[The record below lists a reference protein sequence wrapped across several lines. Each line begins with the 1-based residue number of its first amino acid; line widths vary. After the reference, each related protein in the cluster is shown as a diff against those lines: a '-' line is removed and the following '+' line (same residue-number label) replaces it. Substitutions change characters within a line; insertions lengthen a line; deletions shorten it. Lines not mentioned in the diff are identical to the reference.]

1 MKRAIGIALL
11 AAFLVSISGCANT
24 ERQTTEE
31 RTVSESSAMSDEES
45 SGAMES
51 REPEKNRTVSFS
63 DSKESS
69 KESTAAAE
77 TESSAVETELAASE
91 TMTPAA
97 ESKTTESQSP
107 PAEESR
113 SPQTEHAKA
122 DESEPPSTPQPESAE
137 KIPSEAPTTAPS
149 EEAPAKEST
158 PQPAEEP
165 AAPEFDI
172 QMWIDYA
179 AEYAGNVG
187 LNLSPDATACW
198 DNPITAGSHSLY
210 LERDIQSRLNR
221 YSRDAEI
228 TDVWI
233 WAEERSDGSYDL
245 YIGYA

>member
-1 MKRAIGIALL
+1 MKKAIGIALL

-69 KESTAAAE
+69 EESTATAE
-77 TESSAVETELAASE
+77 TESSAVETELAAS
-91 TMTPAA
+91 
-97 ESKTTESQSP
+97 
-107 PAEESR
+107 AEETR
-113 SPQTEHAKA
+113 SPQTESSKSV
-122 DESEPPSTPQPESAE
+122 ETQTTPPPQTEQAE
-137 KIPSEAPTTAPS
+137 EIPAEAPTV
-149 EEAPAKEST
+149 EEST

-165 AAPEFDI
+165 TVPEFDI
-172 QMWIDYA
+172 QPWIDYA

-221 YSRDAEI
+221 YSRDGEI

>member
-1 MKRAIGIALL
+1 MKKAIGIALL
-11 AAFLVSISGCANT
+11 AVFLVSMSGCAKT
-24 ERQTTEE
+24 ERQTTEG
-31 RTVSESSAMSDEES
+31 RTVSESSTMSDEES

-51 REPEKNRTVSFS
+51 REPEEDRTVSCS

-69 KESTAAAE
+69 EESTAAAG
-77 TESSAVETELAASE
+77 TESPAVETESA
-91 TMTPAA
+91 AA

-107 PAEESR
+107 PAEETR
-113 SPQTEHAKA
+113 SAQTESSKSV
-122 DESEPPSTPQPESAE
+122 ETQTTPPPQAEQTEEMPPEE
-137 KIPSEAPTTAPS
+137 
-149 EEAPAKEST
+149 EST
-158 PQPAEEP
+158 PQTAEEP
-165 AAPEFDI
+165 TVPEFDI
-172 QMWIDYA
+172 QTWVDYA
-179 AEYAGNVG
+179 MGYAESVG

-221 YSRDAEI
+221 YGRDGDI

>member
-1 MKRAIGIALL
+1 MKKAIGIALL
-11 AAFLVSISGCANT
+11 AVFLVSMSGCAKT
-24 ERQTTEE
+24 ERQTTEG
-31 RTVSESSAMSDEES
+31 RTVSESSTMSDEES

-51 REPEKNRTVSFS
+51 REPEEDRTVSCS

-69 KESTAAAE
+69 EESTAAAG
-77 TESSAVETELAASE
+77 TESPAVETESA
-91 TMTPAA
+91 TA

-107 PAEESR
+107 PAEETR
-113 SPQTEHAKA
+113 SAQTESSKSV
-122 DESEPPSTPQPESAE
+122 ETQTTPPPQAEQTEEMPPEE
-137 KIPSEAPTTAPS
+137 
-149 EEAPAKEST
+149 EST
-158 PQPAEEP
+158 PQTAEEP
-165 AAPEFDI
+165 TVPEFDI
-172 QMWIDYA
+172 QTWVDYA
-179 AEYAGNVG
+179 MGYAESVG

-221 YSRDAEI
+221 YSRDGDI

>member
-1 MKRAIGIALL
+1 MKKAIGIALL

-24 ERQTTEE
+24 ERQTAEE
-31 RTVSESSAMSDEES
+31 RTVSESSAMSNEES

-69 KESTAAAE
+69 EESTAAAG
-77 TESSAVETELAASE
+77 TESPAVETESG
-91 TMTPAA
+91 AA

-107 PAEESR
+107 PAEESS
-113 SPQTEHAKA
+113 SPQTESAKSV
-122 DESEPPSTPQPESAE
+122 ETQTTPPPQAEQTEEMPPEE
-137 KIPSEAPTTAPS
+137 
-149 EEAPAKEST
+149 EST

-165 AAPEFDI
+165 TAPEFDI
-172 QMWIDYA
+172 QMWVDYA
-179 AEYAGNVG
+179 MGYAESVG

-221 YSRDAEI
+221 YSRDGDI

-233 WAEERSDGSYDL
+233 WSEERSDGSYDL

>member
-1 MKRAIGIALL
+1 MKKAIGIALL
-11 AAFLVSISGCANT
+11 AAFLVSMSGCANT
-24 ERQTTEE
+24 ERQTAEE
-31 RTVSESSAMSDEES
+31 RTVSESSAMSNEKS

-51 REPEKNRTVSFS
+51 REPEENQTVSCS

-69 KESTAAAE
+69 EESTATAG
-77 TESSAVETELAASE
+77 TESPEVKTELASSE

-107 PAEESR
+107 PAEESS
-113 SPQTEHAKA
+113 SPQTE
-122 DESEPPSTPQPESAE
+122 
-137 KIPSEAPTTAPS
+137 
-149 EEAPAKEST
+149 PAKSIETQTTPPPQAEQTEEMPPKEEST
-158 PQPAEEP
+158 SQPAEEP
-165 AAPEFDI
+165 TAPEFDI
-172 QMWIDYA
+172 QMWVDYA
-179 AEYAGNVG
+179 MGYAESVG

-198 DNPITAGSHSLY
+198 DNPITADSHSLY

-221 YSRDAEI
+221 YSRDGDI

>member
-1 MKRAIGIALL
+1 MKKAIGIALL
-11 AAFLVSISGCANT
+11 AVFLVSMSGCAKT
-24 ERQTTEE
+24 ERQTTEG
-31 RTVSESSAMSDEES
+31 RTVSESSTMSDEES

-51 REPEKNRTVSFS
+51 REPEEDRTVSCS

-69 KESTAAAE
+69 EESTAAAGTESPTVE
-77 TESSAVETELAASE
+77 TESA
-91 TMTPAA
+91 AA

-107 PAEESR
+107 PAEETR
-113 SPQTEHAKA
+113 SAQTESSKSV
-122 DESEPPSTPQPESAE
+122 ETQTTPPPQAEQTEEMPPEE
-137 KIPSEAPTTAPS
+137 
-149 EEAPAKEST
+149 EST
-158 PQPAEEP
+158 PQTAEEP
-165 AAPEFDI
+165 TVPEFDI
-172 QMWIDYA
+172 QTWVDYA
-179 AEYAGNVG
+179 MGYAESVG

-221 YSRDAEI
+221 YSRDGDI

>member
-1 MKRAIGIALL
+1 MKKAIGIALL
-11 AAFLVSISGCANT
+11 AVFLVSMSGCAKT
-24 ERQTTEE
+24 ERQTTEG
-31 RTVSESSAMSDEES
+31 RTESESSTMSDEES

-51 REPEKNRTVSFS
+51 REPEEDRTVSCS

-69 KESTAAAE
+69 EESTAAAG
-77 TESSAVETELAASE
+77 TESPAVETESA
-91 TMTPAA
+91 AA

-107 PAEESR
+107 PAEETR
-113 SPQTEHAKA
+113 SAQTESSKSV
-122 DESEPPSTPQPESAE
+122 ETQTTPPPQAEQTEEMPPEE
-137 KIPSEAPTTAPS
+137 
-149 EEAPAKEST
+149 EST
-158 PQPAEEP
+158 PQTAEEP
-165 AAPEFDI
+165 TVPEFDI
-172 QMWIDYA
+172 QTWVDYA
-179 AEYAGNVG
+179 MGYAESVG

-221 YSRDAEI
+221 YSRDGDI

>member
-1 MKRAIGIALL
+1 MKKAIGIALL
-11 AAFLVSISGCANT
+11 AAFLVSMSACANT

-31 RTVSESSAMSDEES
+31 RTVSESSATSDEES

-69 KESTAAAE
+69 EESTAAA
-77 TESSAVETELAASE
+77 E

-107 PAEESR
+107 PAEETR
-113 SPQTEHAKA
+113 SPQTESSKSV
-122 DESEPPSTPQPESAE
+122 ETQTTPPPQTEQAE
-137 KIPSEAPTTAPS
+137 GIPAEVPT
-149 EEAPAKEST
+149 EEEST

-165 AAPEFDI
+165 TAPEFDI
-172 QMWIDYA
+172 QTWIDYA

-221 YSRDAEI
+221 YSRDGEI

>member
-1 MKRAIGIALL
+1 MKKAIGIALL
-11 AAFLVSISGCANT
+11 AVFLVSMSGCAKT
-24 ERQTTEE
+24 ERQTTEG
-31 RTVSESSAMSDEES
+31 RTVSESSTMSDEES

-51 REPEKNRTVSFS
+51 REPEEDRTVSCS

-69 KESTAAAE
+69 EESTAAAG
-77 TESSAVETELAASE
+77 TESPAVETESA
-91 TMTPAA
+91 AA

-107 PAEESR
+107 PAEETR
-113 SPQTEHAKA
+113 SAQTESSKSV
-122 DESEPPSTPQPESAE
+122 ETQTTPPPQAEQTEEMPPEE
-137 KIPSEAPTTAPS
+137 
-149 EEAPAKEST
+149 EST
-158 PQPAEEP
+158 PQTAEEP
-165 AAPEFDI
+165 TVPEFDI
-172 QMWIDYA
+172 QTWVDYA
-179 AEYAGNVG
+179 MGYAESVG

-221 YSRDAEI
+221 YSRDGDI

>member
-1 MKRAIGIALL
+1 MKKTIGIALL
-11 AAFLVSISGCANT
+11 AVFLVSISGCANT

-31 RTVSESSAMSDEES
+31 RNVSESSAMSDEES

-69 KESTAAAE
+69 EESTATAE

-91 TMTPAA
+91 TMTPAT
-97 ESKTTESQSP
+97 ESKTTESKSP
-107 PAEESR
+107 PAEETR
-113 SPQTEHAKA
+113 SPQTESSKSV
-122 DESEPPSTPQPESAE
+122 ETQTTPPPQTEQAEEIPAEVST
-137 KIPSEAPTTAPS
+137 
-149 EEAPAKEST
+149 EEEST

-165 AAPEFDI
+165 TAPEFDI
-172 QMWIDYA
+172 QTWIDYA

-221 YSRDAEI
+221 YSRDGDI

-233 WAEERSDGSYDL
+233 WAEERFDGSYDL